1 MPLLLL
7 GVLAGW
13 PRGAQASPEGDLT
26 GPQLSEA
33 DKKRALELYQKGRAD
48 YDVGDYDAAID
59 SFKKAYQISGGAL
72 LIFNVA
78 QAYRLKGDCPRA
90 LETYRHFVRLGP
102 GSPLRPEADTHIREL
117 AVRCAPPPAP
127 ASLVQPTPPATVALT
142 TTPSQ
147 PSTWQ
152 GRGLTLGLLGSG
164 VVLLGSTAVLA
175 VWNHRRYDR
184 WAVEDR
190 RLSLPPPG
198 GSAQAAE
205 WVDRQN
211 RNDDLLG
218 SVRRANQVTVAVGV
232 TSLVCLLAAG
242 TLPLLLNGHA
252 FDNRTAGSASN
263 GSLAWR

>member
-1 MPLLLL
+1 MSSRHLLLLAPLLLL

-13 PRGAQASPEGDLT
+13 PRGAQASPEGDVT

-48 YDVGDYDAAID
+48 YDVGDYDAAIV
-59 SFKKAYQISGGAL
+59 SFRNAYQISGAAL

-102 GSPLRPEADTHIREL
+102 SSPLRPEADAHIREL
-117 AVRCAPPPAP
+117 AVRCAPPPLPAP
-127 ASLVQPTPPATVALT
+127 VMQPAVPATALAT
-142 TTPSQ
+142 TTSR
-147 PSTWQ
+147 PSTWP

-164 VVLLGSTAVLA
+164 AVLLGSTAVLA
-175 VWNHRRYDR
+175 FWNHRRYDR
-184 WAVEDR
+184 WAQEDR

-198 GSAQAAE
+198 GNAQAAE
-205 WVDRQN
+205 WIDRQN

-218 SVRRANQVTVAVGV
+218 SVRRANQLTVAAGV

-242 TLPLLLNGHA
+242 TLPLLM
-252 FDNRTAGSASN
+252 N
-263 GSLAWR
+263 GSPAWR